1 MARLSTISFFDT
13 VVANSNKT
21 LVSKRI
27 TQKFTIKRIR
37 ASFALNTNRTL
48 KLRFFISATTEAPT
62 TKEPEGLNVL
72 KQLGQVDFIVGD
84 DEVKEFPIEIRE
96 FTKGARIKIYAEN
109 TDSFKH
115 TIDAQITI
123 QLISAQDFLGKIKE
137 VLHG

>member
-13 VVANSNKT
+13 VDANSNKT

-27 TQKFTIKRIR
+27 TQKFTIKRIQ

-48 KLRFFISATTEAPT
+48 KLRFFISDTLEAPT
-62 TKEPEGLNVL
+62 TKQPEGLNVL
-72 KQLGQVDFIVGD
+72 KQLGQVDYIVGD
-84 DEVKEFPIEIRE
+84 DEPKDFEIEIRE

-109 TDSFKH
+109 IDAFEH
-115 TIDAQITI
+115 TIDCQVTI
-123 QLISAQDFLGKIKE
+123 QLITAQDLLGRIKE